1 VVGRRRPGRPVG
13 HEVPA
18 AILDRLTAVPEQLR
32 GLRLRDVVSLC
43 LTALAGYG
51 RPPPRPA

>member
-1 VVGRRRPGRPVG
+1 MVGRRRPGRPVG